1 MNKLRRYS
9 LLELCFIIAIA
20 IAIILRIVNLG
31 SREFWYDEVLSLLL
45 STGQKKLYNHPT
57 DVPLVLANYKPL
69 LSLPVEK
76 SFGDLLQILEKL
88 IKGLV
93 AEPHPPLFFLGQH
106 LWLRLFG
113 NSVAAMRSL
122 PAIYSV
128 GTIFCSYGLGR
139 KLLGY
144 RGGLLFAAL
153 LGLNPFFLFHSLNV
167 RMYCGLVFWSVL
179 SAWATIELVENR
191 NQKLVSSDNKQQLL
205 RQNIIWSI
213 VLVLSVTAGF
223 LTFYYF
229 FFWLASLGILVILL
243 DIKEAISLKKKSQL
257 ENTTETTNKNLL
269 TLILKSK
276 RWQQQSLLLSSSVII
291 AIPWLLW
298 GTKQQLNNADLE
310 RFQAGSNLLET
321 SWKHLEGILSTL
333 GINLLIGDW
342 ANILPPTII
351 NLAGVIAIILIVA
364 STTFLWRKQHLTLL
378 LTVASLSLLPLC
390 LIVAID
396 VISGKFTV
404 GFGFGRSLI
413 MILPGCLLL
422 FVAAIVKMKPQWQ
435 TYTAIALLICYLS
448 TSVADFSLRS
458 RQMFHNLANLIQQ
471 QPNTPTL
478 LIMNSTAWGH
488 VLRLAYYLPETA
500 PIELLAQPSA
510 KLNNALIKT
519 LQNNSQNYQR
529 LIWLNSDRPVWG
541 KTITEADKQAL
552 QKTIAQQY
560 QLETETR
567 LTGTWELDN
576 FDVGVYHQ

>member
-1 MNKLRRYS
+1 MNKLNKYS
-9 LLELCFIIAIA
+9 LLELCCIIAIA

-45 STGQKKLYNHPT
+45 CTGQKKLYTHPT
-57 DVPLVLANYKPL
+57 DIPLVLANYKPL
-69 LSLPVEK
+69 LSLPIEQ
-76 SFGDLLQILEKL
+76 SFSDLLQTLEKL

-93 AEPHPPLFFLGQH
+93 AEPHPPLFYLGQH

-122 PAIYSV
+122 PTIYSI
-128 GTIFCSYGLGR
+128 GTIVCAYGLGR

-144 RGGLLFAAL
+144 RGGLLLAAF

-179 SAWATIELVENR
+179 SSWATIELIKNR
-191 NQKLVSSDNKQQLL
+191 DQKLILNNSKQKLS

-213 VLVLSVTAGF
+213 ILVFSVSAGF

-229 FFWLASLGILVILL
+229 LFLIASLGILVILL
-243 DIKEAISLKKKSQL
+243 DWKKAIDLKQKNQL
-257 ENTTETTNKNLL
+257 ENTAETSNKNIL
-269 TLILKSK
+269 TLILQSK
-276 RWQQQSLLLSSSVII
+276 RWQQQSLLLSSGSIVT
-291 AIPWLLW
+291 IPWLLW
-298 GTKQQLNNADLE
+298 GTRQQLNNADLE
-310 RFQAGSNLLET
+310 RFKAGSNLLET

-333 GINLLIGDW
+333 GINILIGDW
-342 ANILPPTII
+342 ASILPPVMI
-351 NLAGVIAIILIVA
+351 NLTGVVAITLIIASI
-364 STTFLWRKQHLTLL
+364 TFLWRKQHLTLL
-378 LTVASLSLLPLC
+378 LTAFSLSLLPL
-390 LIVAID
+390 LLMVVID

-422 FVAAIVKMKPQWQ
+422 FTATISKMKPRWQ
-435 TYTAIALLICYLS
+435 TYSAIALLICYLS
-448 TSVADFSLRS
+448 TSVADFSLRQ

-488 VLRLAYYLPETA
+488 VLRLAYYLPETNL
-500 PIELLAQPSA
+500 ELLAQPSA
-510 KLNNALIKT
+510 KLNQALTKT
-519 LQNNSQNYQR
+519 LQNNAQNYQR

-541 KTITEADKQAL
+541 KPIIEADKQAL
-552 QKTIAQQY
+552 QKTILQQY
-560 QLETETR
+560 RLESETR

-576 FDVGVYHQ
+576 FDVRVYER

>member
-1 MNKLRRYS
+1 MNKLNKYS
-9 LLELCFIIAIA
+9 LLELCCIIAIA

-45 STGQKKLYNHPT
+45 CTGQKKLYAHPT

-76 SFGDLLQILEKL
+76 SFGDLLQTLEKL

-93 AEPHPPLFFLGQH
+93 AEPHPPLFYLGQH

-122 PAIYSV
+122 PTIYSI
-128 GTIFCSYGLGR
+128 GTIFGAYGLGR

-144 RGGLLFAAL
+144 RGGLLLAAL

-179 SAWATIELVENR
+179 SSWATIELVENHE
-191 NQKLVSSDNKQQLL
+191 QKLLLSSSKQKFL

-213 VLVLSVTAGF
+213 ILVLSVTAGF

-229 FFWLASLGILVILL
+229 FFLLASLGILVIFL
-243 DIKEAISLKKKSQL
+243 DLKKAISLKQKSQL
-257 ENTTETTNKNLL
+257 KNEAETQNKN
-269 TLILKSK
+269 ILALALQSK
-276 RWQQQSLLLSSSVII
+276 RWQQQSLLLSSGII
-291 AIPWLLW
+291 FTIPWLLW
-298 GTKQQLNNADLE
+298 GTKQQLSNADLE
-310 RFQAGSNLLET
+310 RFKAGSNLLET
-321 SWKHLEGILSTL
+321 SWQHLEGILSTL
-333 GINLLIGDW
+333 GINLLVGDW
-342 ANILPPTII
+342 ASILPPTMVNI
-351 NLAGVIAIILIVA
+351 AGVVATILIIA
-364 STTFLWRKQHLTLL
+364 SITFLWRKQHLTLL
-378 LTVASLSLLPLC
+378 LIAVSLSLLPL
-390 LIVAID
+390 LLMVAID

-422 FVAAIVKMKPQWQ
+422 FTATISKMKPRWQ
-435 TYTAIALLICYLS
+435 TYIAIALLICYLS
-448 TSVADFSLRS
+448 TNVADFSLRQ
-458 RQMFHNLANLIQQ
+458 RQMFHNLAALIQQ

-478 LIMNSTAWGH
+478 IIMNSTAWGH
-488 VLRLAYYLPETA
+488 VLRLAYYLPETKS
-500 PIELLAQPSA
+500 IELLAQPSA
-510 KLNNALIKT
+510 KLNNALTKT
-519 LQNNSQNYQR
+519 LQNNDQSYQR

-541 KTITEADKQAL
+541 KPITEADKQAL
-552 QKTIAQQY
+552 QTTISQKY
-560 QLETETR
+560 QLESETR

-576 FDVGVYHQ
+576 FDVRVYH